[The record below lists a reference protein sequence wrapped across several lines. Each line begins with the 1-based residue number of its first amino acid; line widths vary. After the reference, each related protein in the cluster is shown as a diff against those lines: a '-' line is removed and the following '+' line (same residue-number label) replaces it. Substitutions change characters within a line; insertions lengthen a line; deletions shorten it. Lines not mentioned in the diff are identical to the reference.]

1 MRTRLLTLIAAL
13 ALIALVGAQTDS
25 IVITAAIKLV
35 SLLILAGYGWLVP
48 AKTEKTCHP
57 GKSGRPKAETL

>member
-1 MRTRLLTLIAAL
+1 MRTRLLNLIAAM
-13 ALIALVGAQTDS
+13 ALIALIGVQTDS

-48 AKTEKTCHP
+48 EKTEKPSTP
-57 GKSGRPKAETL
+57 EVRE